1 MPKAESRQ
9 LQESDVPPPVDPD
22 QNSFDAALHERIKLA
37 AYYRSLRRGFVPGEE
52 EADWY
57 AAEEEEK
64 TRNTDDRSA

>member
-9 LQESDVPPPVDPD
+9 VEEGDVPQPVDGD
-22 QNSFDAALHERIKLA
+22 QDSFDAALHERIKLA
-37 AYYRSLRRGFVPGEE
+37 AYYRSLRRGLVPGEE

-64 TRNTDDRSA
+64 ARNADDRPA